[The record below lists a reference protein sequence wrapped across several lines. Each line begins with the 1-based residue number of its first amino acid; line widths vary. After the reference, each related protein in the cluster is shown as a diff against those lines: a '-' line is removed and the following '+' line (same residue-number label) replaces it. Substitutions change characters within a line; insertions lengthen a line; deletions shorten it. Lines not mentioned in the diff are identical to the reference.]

1 MWLIFLCLHLIGLVG
16 YNLVLRKS
24 LVEKLDRWTLATV
37 MQTAIALPMVFVM
50 FISLPDIHTYTLNS
64 VLMIG
69 ATIALVIA
77 LHTTNV
83 LALQKLEASVY
94 SILYNL
100 RIVITTILGIVFLS
114 EKILP
119 LQILGGLLIFLA
131 VVTVRQ
137 KGSESLSAKGFKWG
151 LLAALVI
158 SFLNLFEKILI
169 KDIGYL
175 EYAMPV
181 MVITAT
187 LMWIVLFIKRKKVS
201 IKYFKE
207 PRTIQLMIFRALSAY
222 GFTLAFYAGG
232 LLSVS
237 SYISS
242 LSVII
247 MVILGVWL
255 LKERDYLDRK
265 VLATILAFLGLTAI
279 LVANLNN

>member
-1 MWLIFLCLHLIGLVG
+1 MWLIFLCMHLVGLVG

-24 LVEKLDRWTLATV
+24 LVAKLDRWTLATV
-37 MQTAIALPMVFVM
+37 MQTAIAIPMVFVM
-50 FISLPDIHTYTLNS
+50 FISPPDIHAYTLNS
-64 VLMIG
+64 VFMIG

-83 LALQKLEASVY
+83 LALQNLEASVY

-100 RIVITTILGIVFLS
+100 RIVITTILGIVFLG
-114 EKILP
+114 EKVLP

-131 VVTVRQ
+131 VVTVKQ
-137 KGSESLSAKGFKWG
+137 KGSKSLTVKGFEWG
-151 LLAALVI
+151 ILAALVI

-169 KDIGYL
+169 KDIGYI

-181 MVITAT
+181 MLIASI
-187 LMWIVLFIKRKKVS
+187 LMWIVFFIKRKKVS

-207 PRTIQLMIFRALSAY
+207 PRTIQLMVFRALSAY

-247 MVILGVWL
+247 IVILGIWL
-255 LKERDYLDRK
+255 LKERDYLYRK
-265 VLATILAFLGLTAI
+265 VIAAVLAFLGLTAI
-279 LVANLNN
+279 LVANLIK